1 MIAPLE
7 RHYTV
12 AEVATALGKD
22 PSTIRRMVDR
32 GEFPG
37 AIDVG
42 EGRTS
47 YRIPEST
54 INRFLDA
61 HRVTPLKES

>member
-1 MIAPLE
+1 MTLE

-22 PSTIRRMVDR
+22 ASTIRRMVGR
-32 GEFPG
+32 GDFPG
-37 AIDVG
+37 TVDVG

-54 INRFLDA
+54 INAYLDA
-61 HRVTPLKES
+61 HRVTPIKEH

>member
-1 MIAPLE
+1 MTVLE

-37 AIDVG
+37 AVDVG

-47 YRIPEST
+47 YRIPAST
-54 INRFLDA
+54 ITAYLDA
-61 HRVTPLKES
+61 HRVTPIKEN